1 MKDPAFLFYSN
12 DFYEGTRTMLPEER
26 ACYIDLLIYQHQH
39 DFITTDLNRMLLY
52 CNGISKATLEA
63 TLEAKFKLCD
73 KGWYNDTL
81 KRVIESRKIF
91 SDKQS
96 INGTIGQFWKKSKA
110 ILSGEDYLK
119 LRESLINKSKDE
131 LYNMILNFEINK
143 DTLKA
148 LLQASLKH
156 IVNENVIEIE
166 IENVNENNNINN
178 NIKFKKEKIDFDF
191 DFIENENP
199 KFLLLVKMWIDYLDN
214 TLHKPLTSQIQLEC
228 FYQDL
233 VSESK
238 NDVFEAQKLINK
250 AIHQRWKGIY
260 QTSNYSKSIEKEKSA
275 KKFDFTPEEE
285 EAILKDLE
293 NNKKV
298 LS

>member
-12 DFYEGTRTMLPEER
+12 DYYEGTRTMLPEER

-39 DFITTDLNRMLLY
+39 NYIPNDVDRVLLY

-63 TLEAKFKLCD
+63 TLKAKFEQCD
-73 KGWYNDTL
+73 KGWFNDKL
-81 KRVIESRKIF
+81 KSVIENRKIY

-110 ILSGEDYLK
+110 ILSGNEYLK
-119 LRESLINKSKDE
+119 LRESLINKSKDD
-131 LYNMILNFEINK
+131 LYNMILNLDINK
-143 DTLKA
+143 DTLKG
-148 LLQASLKH
+148 LLKASLKH
-156 IVNENVIEIE
+156 LENENVIEIE
-166 IENVNENNNINN
+166 NENEINNINN

-199 KFLLLVKMWIDYLDN
+199 AFLSLVKFWLNYMDEV
-214 TLHKPLTSQIQLEC
+214 HKNPFTNQIQLEC

-233 VSESK
+233 ISESK
-238 NDVFEAQKLINK
+238 NDAFEAQKLINK
-250 AIHQRWKGIY
+250 AISNKWKGIY
-260 QTSNYSKSIEKEKSA
+260 STTNYSKTIEKEKTS

-285 EAILKDLE
+285 EAILRDLE
-293 NNKKV
+293 NNKRAI
-298 LS
+298 